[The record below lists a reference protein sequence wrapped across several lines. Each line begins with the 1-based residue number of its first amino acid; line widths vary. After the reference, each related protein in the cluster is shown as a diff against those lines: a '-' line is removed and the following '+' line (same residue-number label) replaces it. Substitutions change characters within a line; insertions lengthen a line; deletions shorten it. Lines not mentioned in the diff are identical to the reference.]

1 MRFNIEVLGQ
11 EINQL
16 STILLNKCVFN
27 TKDVNIVDNIG
38 LFLN

>member
-16 STILLNKCVFN
+16 STILLNKCVFK